1 VCSAAIVVALVT
13 GGAPAAGAPAAGA
26 PAAGG
31 GTGASGGGTGASG
44 GGTAGT
50 AGAPQSQKDAVDAAL
65 GALQDDLVGTS
76 EELTA
81 AYAEYAAA
89 QEQLPGAQ
97 RAATLAEQVQ
107 AQAQAQAADL
117 ANRLASSR
125 AALDST
131 AQTVRDAEESI
142 EGSRAAVG
150 RLAAKAYRNGTT
162 PQILAITLGAQDTDD
177 LASRSMATEALA
189 DAEGQ
194 LLADAQTNRAVRA
207 GATQRLDAVTTQI
220 AELQREAD
228 DQLEVAEQAAAE
240 AQRRRVEAEAIAD
253 RQRSAVATIESR
265 QAEEQ
270 ARLDQL
276 QRESDSLGDQLR
288 EIGAADQARA
298 DAEAAARAQQEQGA
312 QGDRSAS
319 SATQSQNRGSG
330 SAAGRDNG
338 ATLRRPDGRI
348 TSPFGMRLHPIRKV
362 MRLHSGQDFASG
374 CGNPIRAAED
384 GEIVSAGYNGGYGNI
399 IVVNHG
405 LINGDSVATAYPHL
419 SGFAKTSGPVSRGE
433 VIGYEGTTGS
443 STGCHLHFEVRVNG
457 SAVDPM
463 GWI

>member
-1 VCSAAIVVALVT
+1 MCSAAIVVALVT
-13 GGAPAAGAPAAGA
+13 GGAPAAGAPAAG
-26 PAAGG
+26 G
-31 GTGASGGGTGASG
+31 GTGASGG
-44 GGTAGT
+44 GT

-107 AQAQAQAADL
+107 VRAEAEAADL

-125 AALDST
+125 AALSST

-150 RLAAKAYRNGTT
+150 RLAAKAYRNGAT
-162 PQILAITLGAQDTDD
+162 PRTLAITLGAQDTDD

-194 LLADAQTNRAVRA
+194 LLADAQTDRAVRA
-207 GATQRLDAVTTQI
+207 GATRRLDAVTSQV
-220 AELQREAD
+220 ADLRREAD

-253 RQRSAVATIESR
+253 HQRSAVATIESR

-270 ARLDQL
+270 ARLDQI

-288 EIGAADQARA
+288 EIGAAEQARA
-298 DAEAAARAQQEQGA
+298 DAAARAQQDQGA
-312 QGDRSAS
+312 QGDRPAS
-319 SATQSQNRGSG
+319 GATRSQDRGSG
-330 SAAGRDNG
+330 SAADPDDG

-374 CGNPIRAAED
+374 CGNPVRAAED
-384 GEIVSAGYNGGYGNI
+384 GEVVSAGYNGGYGNI
-399 IVVNHG
+399 VVVNHG
-405 LINGDSVATAYPHL
+405 LINGESVATAYPHL

-463 GWI
+463 GWF